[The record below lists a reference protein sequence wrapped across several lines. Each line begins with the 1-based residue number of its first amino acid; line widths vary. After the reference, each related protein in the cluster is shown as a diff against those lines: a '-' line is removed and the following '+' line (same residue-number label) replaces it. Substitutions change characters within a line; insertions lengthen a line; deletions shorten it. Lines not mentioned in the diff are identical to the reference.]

1 MPSAST
7 TNSGFQCSCRKPIG
21 TCKNLNHPLKMD
33 ALVGPFIEGWALG
46 KYSGKI
52 TDQST
57 STHTKYVYLKYGK
70 LVHDYKYE
78 SFKLGNEAARSM
90 RSSVML
96 EINKSVDYFLNGYFP
111 KNKRNFDTVVAVPS
125 SRGSKFTIQNEICGY
140 LANKGFH
147 QAKNTVHVKDKG
159 RVATKNIPGLQE
171 RLKSIDSRYE
181 LGMTHDLLKASGLLL
196 IDDIYETGATLR
208 TTVKLL
214 NEVVPSIPKY
224 FLTVAYID

>member
-1 MPSAST
+1 
-7 TNSGFQCSCRKPIG
+7 
-21 TCKNLNHPLKMD
+21 MD

-46 KYSGKI
+46 KYSGKL
-52 TDQST
+52 TEPST
-57 STHTKYVYLKYGK
+57 SPHTKYVYLKYGK

-78 SFKLGNEAARSM
+78 SFNLGNDAARSM

-111 KNKRNFDTVVAVPS
+111 KSKRNFDTVVAVPS

-140 LANKGFH
+140 LVKKGFH

-181 LGMTHDLLKASGLLL
+181 LGMTHDLLKANGLLL

>member
-1 MPSAST
+1 
-7 TNSGFQCSCRKPIG
+7 
-21 TCKNLNHPLKMD
+21 
-33 ALVGPFIEGWALG
+33 
-46 KYSGKI
+46 
-52 TDQST
+52 
-57 STHTKYVYLKYGK
+57 
-70 LVHDYKYE
+70 
-78 SFKLGNEAARSM
+78 
-90 RSSVML
+90 ML